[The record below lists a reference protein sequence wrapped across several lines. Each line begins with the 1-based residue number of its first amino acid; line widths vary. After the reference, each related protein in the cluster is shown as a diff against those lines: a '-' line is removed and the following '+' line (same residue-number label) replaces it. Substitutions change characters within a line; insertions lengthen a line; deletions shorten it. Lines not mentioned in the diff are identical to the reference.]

1 VSWVQAPLRDEERR
15 IVIQQAVERVRDLP
29 LDVLRRRER
38 LTKQAE
44 LALVEAAARVNR
56 TLPRQELT
64 ELTTLVVS
72 QVGGLGFIN
81 RLLPPVRND
90 LIEIAVNPDGSVWIW
105 RKNARYFER
114 TDLQPD
120 IQEVWRAVD
129 ALLAPI
135 GRTISEAE
143 PQVTAKLPRFAGS
156 GGARVQ
162 VMHPIIAPGN
172 GYPAISIRLFEP
184 KPVPPEQIVR
194 WQMTP
199 QFVMDQLLEAVARG
213 YRILIIGGT
222 VSGKTT
228 FLSALCNG
236 IPRQAR
242 VIKVEDPEEIWLD
255 HPHVVTL
262 ETRPVEPG
270 SSVRPVHLKDLIDSS
285 MRMAPTWLI
294 VGEVRT
300 GEAGLALFR
309 AQMSDHPGLSTFHAR
324 SPEDAVTRMAVLLM
338 SDSGL
343 NLEAAL
349 LNFARSVDLVVQVG
363 WRDGLRRVIGIWQTD
378 GILNCQDGRSRVA
391 FKPLYRL
398 GDRDMQPAAEKYAFG
413 EYAE

>member
-1 VSWVQAPLRDEERR
+1 M
-15 IVIQQAVERVRDLP
+15 
-29 LDVLRRRER
+29 
-38 LTKQAE
+38 
-44 LALVEAAARVNR
+44 
-56 TLPRQELT
+56 
-64 ELTTLVVS
+64 
-72 QVGGLGFIN
+72 
-81 RLLPPVRND
+81 
-90 LIEIAVNPDGSVWIW
+90 
-105 RKNARYFER
+105 
-114 TDLQPD
+114 
-120 IQEVWRAVD
+120 D

-184 KPVPPEQIVR
+184 RPVPPEQIVR
-194 WQMTP
+194 WEMAP
-199 QFVMDQLLEAVARG
+199 QFVMNQLLNAVGRG

-262 ETRPVEPG
+262 EARPVEPG
-270 SSVRPVHLKDLIDSS
+270 SSVRPVRLKDLIDST

-343 NLEAAL
+343 NLEAAM
-349 LNFARSVDLVVQVG
+349 LNFARSIDLVIQVG
-363 WRDGLRRVIGIWQTD
+363 WRDGLRRLIGIWQTN
-378 GILNCQDGRSRVA
+378 GITNLQGGRSQVA
-391 FKPLYRL
+391 FKTLYRL
-398 GDRDMQPAAEKYAFG
+398 GDSNMQPVTEKYAFG
-413 EYAE
+413 EYAA

>member
-1 VSWVQAPLRDEERR
+1 MSWVQTPLREEERQV
-15 IVIQQAVERVRDLP
+15 VIRQAVESVRDLP
-29 LDVLRRRER
+29 LEVLRRREQLSKR
-38 LTKQAE
+38 AE
-44 LALVEAAARVNR
+44 RALVEAAARINR
-56 TLPRQELT
+56 TLPRAELAD
-64 ELTTLVVS
+64 LTTQVVS

-105 RKNARYFER
+105 RKQARYFEK
-114 TDLQPD
+114 TDLRPD
-120 IQEVWRAVD
+120 VQEVWRAVD

-162 VMHPIIAPGN
+162 IMHPIIAPGN

-184 KPVPPEQIVR
+184 KPVPPEQIVAWEMAPR
-194 WQMTP
+194 E
-199 QFVMDQLLEAVARG
+199 VMEQLLDAVGRG
-213 YRILIIGGT
+213 YRMLIIGGT

-228 FLSALCNG
+228 FLSALCHG

-262 ETRPVEPG
+262 EARPVEPG
-270 SSVRPVHLKDLIDSS
+270 SAVRPVELKDLIDST

-300 GEAGLALFR
+300 GDAAMALFR

-324 SPEDAVTRMAVLLM
+324 SPQDAVARMAVLLM

-343 NLEAAL
+343 TMDAAM
-349 LNFARSVDLVVQVG
+349 LNFVRSVDLVVQVG
-363 WRDGLRRVIGIWQTD
+363 WREGLRRLIGVWQ
-378 GILNCQDGRSRVA
+378 VA
-391 FKPLYRL
+391 GLSQANGQSQIDFQPLYHL
-398 GDRDMQPAAEKYAFG
+398 GDEHMLPLDDKYAG
-413 EYAE
+413 EYEA